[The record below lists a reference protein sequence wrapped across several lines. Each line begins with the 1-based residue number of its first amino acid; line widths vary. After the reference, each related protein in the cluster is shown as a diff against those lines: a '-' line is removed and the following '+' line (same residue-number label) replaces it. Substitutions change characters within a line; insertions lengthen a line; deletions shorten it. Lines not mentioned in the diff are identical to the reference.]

1 MLPTARIFAD
11 RRLLISVLGVLALA
25 NVVALAVVLGPLRG
39 RVHSLSQRATVASL
53 TASTAARE
61 LGEARQ
67 TASGSVKA
75 VGDLQRFYTDILPV
89 NQPAARQM
97 TFVRVAQLA
106 REHGLE
112 YDQRTFAQETPQRTD
127 EGVLTRATLTMSVFG
142 SYRNLRQFLY
152 ALETGDDFIVIREVG
167 VVRGDEP
174 NAPLEATLTLSTY
187 FKGAD
192 GR

>member
-1 MLPTARIFAD
+1 MLPTARILAD
-11 RRLLISVLGVLALA
+11 RRLILSVIGVLAAA
-25 NVVALAVVLGPLRG
+25 NLVALAVVLGPLRG
-39 RVHSLSQRATVASL
+39 RVQTLSQRATVASL
-53 TASTAARE
+53 NAATAARE
-61 LGEARQ
+61 LTEAKQ
-67 TASGSVKA
+67 TASGSLKA
-75 VGDLQRFYTDILPV
+75 VGDLDRFYSQILPV

-112 YDQRTFAQETPQRTD
+112 YDQRTFAQEAPQRTG

-142 SYRNLRQFLY
+142 TYRNLRQFLY
-152 ALETGDDFIVIREVG
+152 ALETGEDFIVIREVG
-167 VVRGDEP
+167 VVRSDEP
-174 NAPLEATLTLSTY
+174 NALEASLTLSTY

>member
-1 MLPTARIFAD
+1 MLPTARIVAD
-11 RRLLISVLGVLALA
+11 RRLVLSVLGVLAAA
-25 NVVALAVVLGPLRG
+25 NLVALAVVLGPLRG
-39 RVHSLSQRATVASL
+39 RVQTLTQRAAVASL
-53 TASTAARE
+53 TSATAGRE
-61 LGEARQ
+61 LVEAKQ
-67 TASGSVKA
+67 TASGSLKA
-75 VGDLQRFYTDILPV
+75 VGDLDRFYTQILPAS
-89 NQPAARQM
+89 QPAARQM

-112 YDQRTFAQETPQRTD
+112 YEQRTFSQDAPLREG

-152 ALETGDDFIVIREVG
+152 ALETGDDFIVIREVA
-167 VVRGDEP
+167 VVQSDEA
-174 NAPLEATLTLSTY
+174 NAPLEAALTLSTY